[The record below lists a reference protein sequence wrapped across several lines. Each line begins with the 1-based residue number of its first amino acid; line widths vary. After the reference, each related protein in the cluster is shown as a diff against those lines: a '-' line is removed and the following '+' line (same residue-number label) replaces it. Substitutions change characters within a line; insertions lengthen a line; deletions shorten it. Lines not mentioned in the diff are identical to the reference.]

1 MATRMAHSVFILIL
15 AFFLGFSQAA
25 SAQDVKV
32 EALVSESTIGDQ
44 ETLSFSIEIQG
55 VSFADVETPQPP
67 ETEGLALLQTYPST
81 RRNMT
86 FNNGQLSQ
94 SIAYEWTFRPVRT
107 GTATLKPTTLTVKDK
122 SYTTEEVSVEVV
134 PQAQRPAR
142 RQPSSLFSNPFGQ
155 TPTQADPQ
163 AEPESRI
170 SDRDIFIRAVPSAR
184 RAYQNEQVTIEY
196 QLFFRNFIQP
206 RHSRLADS
214 WDAEG
219 FWREELD
226 VEARPMPRTVTE
238 NGLRYNMIVLKR
250 VAVFPTHS
258 GTLQVDPLRIE
269 TEVFAPRSSDP
280 FSRFFSSANPYETIE
295 RASPAIGI
303 EALPLPDS
311 PPASFRGAV
320 GQFEMD
326 VEVNRTAV
334 EVGEPVQIT
343 ARISGTGNIA
353 MLEPPPLEAPGIFE
367 PYEPE
372 VIASIDNGGQRVR
385 GAQTFTY
392 LLVPRSNGTF
402 DLPALEFSYFDPSAR
417 RYKTLRSDPTSI
429 SVTGTAN
436 VPIATSST
444 ASGMPVDD
452 IAQPL
457 TTATWTKTTRNPLH
471 SSTWAYLLVTL
482 PILFV
487 GGVYGYRRY
496 ANKLATDTA
505 YARNRKAHPLARKH
519 LKHAEALLQKDEPR
533 AFYEELERAVLGF
546 VGNRMNIAE
555 LGMTRPQLDATL
567 HAAGLSEEI
576 RLDLQDLLGAC
587 DQARFAPNRPTTAQM
602 ETSLDKAHN
611 LIISLDAAFVQ
622 QTASTSA

>member
-1 MATRMAHSVFILIL
+1 MAHSVFILIL